1 MTTIIIFFHILAC
14 LALILV
20 VLLQTGKGAQMGA
33 AFGGSSQAL
42 FGSTGGATFLGKMTT
57 AAAIVFMLT
66 CLLLS
71 YRMGHKSADS
81 IMKGVEATEPAGP
94 VLPEANPVQNNLPAA
109 LPEHANPDA
118 MTTPSDNDSDAPGS
132 TLPQE
137 ATQNGAQ
144 TSAPA
149 HDAPSAEPSH
159 EAAPRD
165 AADPAGSSSAGTGQ
179 Q

>member
-1 MTTIIIFFHILAC
+1 MTTIIIFFHVLAC

-81 IMKGVEATEPAGP
+81 IMKNVEVTEPAAP

-118 MTTPSDNDSDAPGS
+118 MAIPSESESDAPGS
-132 TLPQE
+132 SLPQE
-137 ATQNGAQ
+137 AAHDSEQ
-144 TSAPA
+144 TATPPAAGSAAPSAPA
-149 HDAPSAEPSH
+149 SP
-159 EAAPRD
+159 
-165 AADPAGSSSAGTGQ
+165 ADDSSAGTGQ